1 MDQQLKKSLLKL
13 QKNELSEYLVY
24 KKLASQIKDNH
35 NREVLERIANDEFE
49 HFKFLKKYTNEDVKP
64 RRFKIYWYVL
74 ISKIFGL
81 SFGLKLMEK
90 GEDLASRIYDDLAS
104 QIPDIAS
111 LSVEE
116 QRHEKELLDIL
127 SEERLEYAGAMVLG
141 LNDALVELTG
151 ALAGLTFALQNAQ
164 LVAIT
169 GFVTGIAASLSMA
182 ASGYLSSKEEAD
194 QNEAKSP
201 LKAALYTG
209 VAYVITVLL
218 LIAPYF
224 IFENIFVSLWVMLLV
239 GIMIIF
245 GYTFYITT
253 AKNLK
258 FWKRFL
264 EMAAISLTVAL
275 ISFFVGII
283 MKKTFGV
290 DL

>member
-1 MDQQLKKSLLKL
+1 MDQKLKKSLLNL

-24 KKLASQIKDNH
+24 KKLASQLKDNH
-35 NREVLERIANDEFE
+35 NREVLERIANDELE

-64 RRFKIYWYVL
+64 RRFKIFWYVL
-74 ISKIFGL
+74 ISRIFGL

-224 IFENIFVSLWVMLLV
+224 IFENIFVSLWVMLLI

-253 AKNLK
+253 AKNLN

>member
-24 KKLASQIKDNH
+24 KKLASRLKNDH
-35 NREVLERIANDEFE
+35 NRDVLERIANDEFE
-49 HFKFLKKYTNEDVKP
+49 HFKFLKRYTQEDIKP
-64 RRFKIYWYVL
+64 RRFKIFWYVL
-74 ISKIFGL
+74 ISRIFGL

-90 GEDLASRIYDDLAS
+90 GEDLASRIYNDLAS

-164 LVAIT
+164 IVAIT
-169 GFVTGIAASLSMA
+169 GFVTGVAASLSMA

-194 QNEAKSP
+194 QNDAKSP

-209 VAYVITVLL
+209 VAYIVTVLL

-224 IFENIFVSLWVMLLV
+224 IFANIFVSLSVMLFI

-264 EMAAISLTVAL
+264 EMAVISLSVAF
-275 ISFFVGII
+275 ISFMVGII